1 MWENLFTAGSLTH
14 SSLARIKDDPAR
26 VAIKKSAKKA
36 KFEGITKGRTHEG
49 LKAGSYGFKYQD
61 CLEGTLPALALFMH
75 RDSYTF
81 ASMGLYSNH
90 RFVDTKNFLK
100 PKDDKPPIADAI
112 EIQGDM
118 SFQTSQVDICFYKV
132 GARTSKDDEA
142 PCLQSLSRFDFKED
156 SCAGKFLFA
165 FMVVVFSLTIRILT
179 ISFHDARAL
188 QTYTVGPCFLTLV

>member
-1 MWENLFTAGSLTH
+1 VWENLFIAGSLTH

-26 VAIKKSAKKA
+26 AAIKKSAKKA

-100 PKDDKPPIADAI
+100 PKDDKPPIVDAI
-112 EIQGDM
+112 KAKGNM
-118 SFQTSQVDICFYKV
+118 SFQTSQVDISFYKIGV
-132 GARTSKDDEA
+132 RDRDDDTQ
-142 PCLQSLSRFDFKED
+142 PCLQSLCRFDFKDDEL
-156 SCAGKFLFA
+156 SG
-165 FMVVVFSLTIRILT
+165 
-179 ISFHDARAL
+179 
-188 QTYTVGPCFLTLV
+188 